1 MKRHARTLLY
11 LLPLA
16 VALCSLLVYVVP
28 GPMAPDAMHLLPMA
42 PR

>member
-16 VALCSLLVYVVP
+16 VALSSLFVCE
-28 GPMAPDAMHLLPMA
+28 APDTVSSIPMHHIPMV

>member
-16 VALCSLLVYVVP
+16 VALSSLFVCEARDTVP
-28 GPMAPDAMHLLPMA
+28 WVPMHHIQMV